1 MNPML
6 AQISNVPGIIA
17 IVVLAFLVLTFII
30 AADRYLYLHRARVDT
45 FELLRGLLNQLR
57 AGRVKEAVANCDAKT
72 GPVGEIFRTAIEHWQ
87 DGAAAIRHAVEETA
101 RLLIPRLERNL
112 KLLAAFANMT
122 PVVGLLGTL
131 VSLIGAFDKIN
142 NIEFQ
147 GAQVLS
153 GDIKMALICTAL
165 GLLASLVCQ
174 ICHAVLVEK
183 VDHLLAEMGKAA
195 AEITYFLTHNPPPAE
210 EEESPAEKA

>member
-1 MNPML
+1 ML
-6 AQISNVPGIIA
+6 EQISNVPGIIA
-17 IVVLAFLVLTFII
+17 IVVVAFLVLTFII

-57 AGRVKEAVANCDAKT
+57 AGKVKEAVANCDGKT
-72 GPVGEIFRTAIEHWQ
+72 GPVGEIFRTAIEHWR
-87 DGAAAIRHAVEETA
+87 DGAPAIQHAVEEA
-101 RLLIPRLERNL
+101 GRLLIPRLERNL

-131 VSLIGAFDKIN
+131 ISLIGAFDNIN
-142 NIEFQ
+142 NIEFK

-153 GDIKMALICTAL
+153 GDIKRALICTAL

-183 VDHLLAEMGKAA
+183 VDHLLAEMGKGA
-195 AEITYFLTHNPPPAE
+195 AEITYFLTHNAPPSE
-210 EEESPAEKA
+210 EEEAARPKA

>member
-1 MNPML
+1 ML
-6 AQISNVPGIIA
+6 EQISNVPGIIA
-17 IVVLAFLVLTFII
+17 IVVAAFLVLTFII

-45 FELLRGLLNQLR
+45 FELLRGILSQLR

-72 GPVGEIFRTAIEHWQ
+72 GPVGEILRTGIEHWR
-87 DGAAAIRHAVEETA
+87 DGGDAVRHSVEETG

-112 KLLAAFANMT
+112 KLLAAFANVT
-122 PVVGLLGTL
+122 PIVGLLGTL
-131 VSLIGAFDKIN
+131 VSLIGAFDKIS

-153 GDIKMALICTAL
+153 GDIKMALLCTAM
-165 GLLASLVCQ
+165 GLLASLVSQ

-183 VDHLLAEMGKAA
+183 VDHLLEEMGKAA
-195 AEITYFLTHNPPPAE
+195 SEITYFLTHNPPPAE
-210 EEESPAEKA
+210 EETP